1 MAQGKSRDPRT
12 EQQWRRWI
20 QQWQHSGL
28 SVRDF
33 CARHDLA
40 EPSFYSWRRE
50 LQRREAAAVPFVP
63 VRVVRD
69 EEPVAAGSIEVVL
82 SGGRHLRVAPGF
94 DPATLRQLL
103 AVLEEVPPC

>member
-1 MAQGKSRDPRT
+1 MAQGKSRDPRK

-40 EPSFYSWRRE
+40 EPSFYAWRRE
-50 LQRREAAAVPFVP
+50 LQQRQTPTRFLP
-63 VRVVRD
+63 VRVVAD
-69 EEPVAAGSIEVVL
+69 EEPAHAGSVEVVL
-82 SGGRHLRVAPGF
+82 TGGRRVRVSPGF

-103 AVLEEVPPC
+103 AVLAEVPPC